1 MFKIN
6 STTPL
11 KKTKSEKTT
20 LENMDD
26 LSLDMSSYTPST
38 ADKSASG
45 HKQGMAIRVN
55 PTQGHIDSM

>member
-26 LSLDMSSYTPST
+26 ISLDMSSYTPST
-38 ADKSASG
+38 SEKPAAG
-45 HKQGMAIRVN
+45 PKQGMAIRVN
-55 PTQGHIDSM
+55 PTQGHVDGM